1 MPMPMEEPEEHRK
14 LLLKIARIFDDV
26 RTSHATHNRKL
37 KELAALRSSLP
48 PTEFCAAFC
57 KALTPLFNFQRR
69 TSAAERIIK
78 FASVFACSRGADG
91 TSSDEFLENFLKFL
105 LVAAGAADKTARFR
119 ACQIVSEIIMRLPDD
134 AEVTNGLWDEVID
147 CMMLRVGD
155 KFPII
160 RTFAARA
167 LARFASDSEN
177 NDILDLFLERLQV
190 EQNGEVR
197 KIIVM
202 SLPPSSATLSIIIDS
217 TLDVNES
224 VRKAAYCVL
233 ASKFPLQ
240 SLRSLL
246 LKRSRCLIWAWE
258 FLVLKFAY
266 CLVLPCGQSR
276 KRFSLSI
283 KLRTIILQR
292 GLTDRSTAVQKECLR
307 IMKDEWLEKCCNG
320 DPIELL
326 KFLDVETYESV
337 GECVM
342 ATLLKAGL
350 LKLHDGQTIRNF
362 FTSNGDSSEG
372 HCNHSI
378 ELMDAEIALF
388 WRMVCKHLH
397 MEAQQ
402 KGSDAA
408 MTMGTESAV
417 YAEEASNKND
427 LLDNILPASI
437 SEYVELVNAHVA
449 AGSNYR
455 FVSRQ
460 LLLLGAML
468 DFSDASNRKVAGEF
482 VQSLLYKALDH
493 EIDDNGT
500 EVVIGDG
507 FNLGGERDWAAA
519 VAELAKKVHAA
530 TGEFEEVVLRVVEE
544 LARPCRDRTADCK
557 QWLHCLAVVAL
568 ILQNTTSFRE
578 MQGRAIDP
586 VEILHSLLLPG
597 AKHSN
602 LDVQRASVRCL
613 GLFGLLEKKPSE
625 VTVKQLRLS
634 FIKAPPMVAIVSAK
648 ALLDLG
654 IWHGLDEMDRAM
666 NCNLSSQLRNNTTSL
681 APLDFC
687 NESEDLDIEL
697 LDLLFVGLGHD
708 WGDFGEMEDN
718 QSIQG
723 ILGEGLAKILLLS
736 NKFSGSRVSTHHLVL
751 AKLVSLYFSSEND
764 ELQRLK
770 QCLSVFFEH
779 YPSLSANHKKCI
791 SKAFVPVIRSL
802 WPGIHGNASGSSLM
816 VSNMRKRAAQASRFM
831 LQMMQVPLIVRESTK
846 PDNIEGEDLVVDAAP
861 STDFESGEEGLAIRI
876 AVEVASFPAKK
887 SAAEKSYVAALCRI
901 LVLLQFRVSQ
911 QEAAKLMR
919 RIFNQV
925 TVSVAAEKDLTK
937 ELRRMAE
944 RLQAIDQNPE
954 VKLSPEQANLILEK
968 LELEINLDDVDN
980 CRQEVPPTPAARP
993 SIRRNGSRRRAARG
1007 GHESSSSDEEVS
1019 PNSVVPAVNSSRS
1032 QRASKTAAM
1041 KRMAAKPTVRI
1052 DEDEDDG
1059 VAEGSEVTSEEDDD
1073 DEDDSESFER

>member
-1 MPMPMEEPEEHRK
+1 MPMPMEEPEERRK
-14 LLLKIARIFDDV
+14 LLLKITRIFDDV

-37 KELAALRSSLP
+37 KELATLRSSSP
-48 PTEFCAAFC
+48 PPEFCAAFC

-69 TSAAERIIK
+69 TSAAERVIK
-78 FASVFACSRGADG
+78 FASVFACSRGVDG
-91 TSSDEFLENFLKFL
+91 SSSDEFLENFLKFL

-134 AEVTNGLWDEVID
+134 AEVSNGLWDEVID

-155 KFPII
+155 KSPII

-202 SLPPSSATLSIIIDS
+202 SLPPSTATLSVIIDS

-233 ASKFPLQ
+233 AIKFPLQ
-240 SLRSLL
+240 
-246 LKRSRCLIWAWE
+246 
-258 FLVLKFAY
+258 
-266 CLVLPCGQSR
+266 
-276 KRFSLSI
+276 SLSI
-283 KLRTIILQR
+283 KLRTTILQR

-350 LKLHDGQTIRNF
+350 LKLHDGQTIRSF
-362 FTSNGDSSEG
+362 FISNGDSSEG
-372 HCNHSI
+372 HCSHSI
-378 ELMDAEIALF
+378 KLMDAEIALF

-397 MEAQQ
+397 MEAQ
-402 KGSDAA
+402 
-408 MTMGTESAV
+408 
-417 YAEEASNKND
+417 
-427 LLDNILPASI
+427 
-437 SEYVELVNAHVA
+437 
-449 AGSNYR
+449 
-455 FVSRQ
+455 
-460 LLLLGAML
+460 
-468 DFSDASNRKVAGEF
+468 
-482 VQSLLYKALDH
+482 
-493 EIDDNGT
+493 
-500 EVVIGDG
+500 
-507 FNLGGERDWAAA
+507 
-519 VAELAKKVHAA
+519 AKY
-530 TGEFEEVVLRVVEE
+530 
-544 LARPCRDRTADCK
+544 
-557 QWLHCLAVVAL
+557 
-568 ILQNTTSFRE
+568 
-578 MQGRAIDP
+578 
-586 VEILHSLLLPG
+586 
-597 AKHSN
+597 SN

-625 VTVKQLRLS
+625 VIVKQLRLS
-634 FIKAPPMVAIVSAK
+634 FIKAPPMVAIISAK

-666 NCNLSSQLRNNTTSL
+666 NCNLSSQLRNHTTL
-681 APLDFC
+681 APIDFC

-708 WGDFGEMEDN
+708 WGDSGELEDN

-723 ILGEGLAKILLLS
+723 VLGEGLAKILLLS
-736 NKFSGSRVSTHHLVL
+736 SKFSGSHVSTHHLVL

-802 WPGIHGNASGSSLM
+802 WPGIHGNASGSNHM

-846 PDNIEGEDLVVDAAP
+846 ADNIEGEDLVVDADP

-901 LVLLQFRVSQ
+901 LVLLQFRVSE
-911 QEAAKLMR
+911 QEAAKLTR
-919 RIFNQV
+919 GILNQV
-925 TVSVAAEKDLTK
+925 IASVAAEKDLTK
-937 ELRRMAE
+937 ELRRMTE

-993 SIRRNGSRRRAARG
+993 SARRNGSRRRAARG
-1007 GHESSSSDEEVS
+1007 GYESSSSDEEVS
-1019 PNSVVPAVNSSRS
+1019 PNSVVPTVTSSRS

-1052 DEDEDDG
+1052 DEDDDDD
-1059 VAEGSEVTSEEDDD
+1059 VAEGSEVTSEDDD
-1073 DEDDSESFER
+1073 DDDDDDSESFER